1 MDIEYIKN
9 NYRFELLTSEHDL
22 SSFHCD
28 SDDLNEFLKE
38 DALIQQNYKFNI
50 TKLICCDDE
59 IIGYF
64 SLLTDKIRISKF
76 SGDECNKIKLKTRFK
91 ELPAIKIGRL
101 ALDKKYTNQGLGTII
116 LESIMN
122 IIYNF
127 SLNDV
132 GVRYI
137 TIDGY
142 VKAYHFYENNGFS
155 VLKKD
160 KNLIGSINKIKK
172 LNPERTIALYFDIYR
187 ASRG

>member
-1 MDIEYIKN
+1 MDMEYIKN

-38 DALIQQNYKFNI
+38 DALIQQNYKFNM

-64 SLLTDKIRISKF
+64 SLLTDKIRISKL
-76 SGDECNKIKLKTRFK
+76 SENECNKIKLKTRFK
-91 ELPAIKIGRL
+91 KLPAIKIGRL

-122 IIYNF
+122 IIYNL
-127 SLNDV
+127 SINDV

-137 TIDGY
+137 TVDGY

-160 KNLIGSINKIKK
+160 KNLIKSLNKIKK

-187 ASRG
+187 ASKG

>member
-1 MDIEYIKN
+1 M
-9 NYRFELLTSEHDL
+9 
-22 SSFHCD
+22 
-28 SDDLNEFLKE
+28 
-38 DALIQQNYKFNI
+38 
-50 TKLICCDDE
+50 
-59 IIGYF
+59 
-64 SLLTDKIRISKF
+64 
-76 SGDECNKIKLKTRFK
+76 
-91 ELPAIKIGRL
+91 
-101 ALDKKYTNQGLGTII
+101 GTII

-160 KNLIGSINKIKK
+160 KNLIKSLNKIKK

-187 ASRG
+187 ASKG